1 MKKALLTICIVIA
14 ALSTQAQ
21 SFRLGVSGGVNSTW
35 LMNKNVFDANDGLD
49 IATSFGGR
57 FGIDAIYSFNEKV
70 GLSIG
75 FNFLSTHNQKYTGE
89 VGSADYDLTTKLK
102 YLDIPILFRLTS
114 SGGTYFELGPQIGI
128 LGSAKEDFES
138 SNPSVFGL
146 DYDDRNVK
154 SGFNST
160 NIAVILGFGVDI
172 DVTEKIFITT
182 GLRLGYGLSDV
193 TEEYET
199 PLELAISTA
208 SNTVQYA
215 HIDDDGDF
223 HYEKTSRAF
232 GGLHLGVSY
241 KFGGE

>member
-1 MKKALLTICIVIA
+1 MKKALLTIAIVVA

-57 FGIDAIYSFNEKV
+57 FGIDAIYSFNDKV
-70 GLSIG
+70 GISVG

-89 VGSADYDLTTKLK
+89 QGPADYDLTTKLR

-128 LGSAKEDFES
+128 LGTAKESFES
-138 SNPSVFGL
+138 SNSNVFGP
-146 DYDDRNVK
+146 DYDDINVK

-172 DVTEKIFITT
+172 DVTEKIYITT
-182 GLRLGYGLSDV
+182 GLRLGYGISDV
-193 TEEYET
+193 TEEYDNGLDLLLNT
-199 PLELAISTA
+199 NS
-208 SNTVQYA
+208 STVQFA

-232 GGLHLGVSY
+232 GGLHIGISY
-241 KFGGE
+241 KFGGN